1 VWDWELLKNNSGRYT
16 YNIVN
21 KYNNEDFQYS
31 RSVSQGTQA
40 DEFFPHNH
48 AMYELEYCISGDVVY
63 MVEGVRYEMT
73 PGTLLLIAPAVPHK
87 LFMHSEKPFDR
98 HSLYISYAGSK
109 SPFEMLAKEC
119 LPSLG
124 AENLGSVFYS
134 KETVADLLPLFAEIE
149 HCSMSSDT
157 RLNDLTPLFVQ
168 AILAKLK
175 ILACTQKPTM
185 YSVGENHTMDSVKD
199 YLIRNLAADLTLQD
213 IADRF
218 SLSKDYCNKLF
229 RKNTGMSIMQF
240 IKYNRVLHARQM
252 LSDGIAPS
260 EAAERVGFGD
270 YSSFY
275 RAYRTITGRKPS
287 KDYQIGDGGIQH
299 IYQEDDVPAEN
310 EE

>member
-1 VWDWELLKNNSGRYT
+1 MWDWELLKNNSGKYT
-16 YNIVN
+16 YDIIN

-48 AMYELEYCISGDVVY
+48 AMYEVEYCISGDVVY

-73 PGTLLLIAPAVPHK
+73 PGTLLVIAPAVPHK
-87 LFMHSEKPFDR
+87 LFMHSEKPFER

-109 SPFEMLAKEC
+109 SFLETLAKEC

-124 AENLGSVFYS
+124 KENLGSVFYS
-134 KETVADLLPLFAEIE
+134 QEAAADLCTLFEEIGK
-149 HCSMSSDT
+149 CSTSTDK
-157 RLNDLTPLFVQ
+157 RLNDLTPVFVQ
-168 AILAKLK
+168 TVLAKLK

-199 YLIRNLAADLTLQD
+199 FLIRNLATDLTLQD

-218 SLSKDYCNKLF
+218 NLSKDYCNKLF

-252 LSDGIAPS
+252 LSNGISPS
-260 EAAERVGFGD
+260 EAAEHVGFSD
-270 YSSFY
+270 YSNFY

-287 KDYQIGDGGIQH
+287 EDYQISDGNSQRNMLE
-299 IYQEDDVPAEN
+299 EDIPYVD